1 MIHIHGH
8 SSNAASHCVGK
19 PPARNLRRKSR
30 ALLTGILIAHAA
42 GAAGLGSNA
51 TAVSPSVLPTGGQI
65 TAGAATISSAGTTMT
80 VDQSSQRAAIDW
92 LSFSIGA
99 KSTVDFEQ
107 PSAGA
112 ITLNR
117 VVGGEQSVIA
127 GALHA
132 NGQVFL
138 LNSDGVL
145 FTKSASVNTGGLVAS
160 TLTLSD
166 ADFMAG
172 RTSFT
177 SNNGSK
183 ASLVNLGSITADH
196 GYVAL
201 LADQVSNQGVI
212 TAKLGTAVLA
222 AGDRVSLNF
231 NGNSLM
237 GVTVNTGALNALVEN
252 RQAIIAD
259 GGTVILTA
267 KGLDSVLAGVVNNSG
282 EIQAQTVAER
292 SGHIYL
298 LGDLQSGTVNVAGT
312 LDASA
317 PNGGDG
323 GTIETSAASVK
334 VGPNTMI
341 TTAAAHGS
349 TGTWSIDPVDFTIA
363 PSGGDI
369 TGATLSSELAT
380 TNVSLSSVNGSQ
392 GTLGNLNVNDTVSW
406 GAHTLTLT
414 AVNDIDVNA
423 VMTVTGTASLNL
435 EPGSGMVNMAL
446 GASGFTGSVNF
457 GGTGTLTMN
466 GQVYTVINSLGTAS
480 SSGDGTLQGMRG
492 NLAGHYALGSNIDA
506 SSTSTWNSGA
516 GFTPI
521 AASGDFTG
529 TFDGLGHTIS
539 GLTITSSNYTPIGL
553 FGTVEGS
560 SNAPVF
566 LRNVGLTN
574 LAVTCYEPCGALL
587 GYGEYY
593 TTIQNVSVSGS
604 LIGDGYGG
612 GELEEAG
619 MIVGYLQSYNT
630 AGLPPYDSKIVNV
643 YSSGTIFAN
652 EPEYVGGIAGEVYC
666 ISMSGMHSNVTMTFQ
681 PGNYED
687 GEGLGGLVGEVD
699 YGSITASTFTGT
711 INLQSSATG
720 TSNTAYYEEVGG
732 LVGYFDSNDAI
743 SNSHFSGSILG
754 TCPVNTCSDGD
765 EYIGGLAGENEGLIT
780 SSYATGVITLA
791 KNENENVG
799 GLVGDS
805 GDAAIS
811 NSYSTVVITA
821 PGSYNRSFGG
831 FIGDFDGQP
840 ITNSYATGSVTVGP
854 NAQSVGGFVGYANC
868 CQTISAVYSTGAVT
882 AGTGSTQV
890 GGFAGY
896 LSGTTLSNAYATGA
910 VTAGAGSSNIAGFV
924 GEAGGSLILTNA
936 YASGFT
942 VPGSGSTYVGGL
954 VGKDDGGNTV
964 TASFWDTTST
974 GQSTSALGHGMTTA
988 QMQQQV
994 NFTSA
999 TSANGSVNPGWDFG
1013 STWVMYNGDT
1023 YPLLQV
1029 FMTPL
1034 TVTPVTTAVYS
1045 GTATD
1050 TLVYS
1055 TTPNMSYLF
1064 GTATLSGLGTNV
1076 GTYTVGLSG
1085 LYSNQQGYI
1094 ITSPSTSVTINPLPV
1109 TVATQSGATKVY
1121 DGTTAAASNLLT
1133 ISNVVT
1139 GDSVTLSGTATLAA
1153 AGVGNENLVSLTGLS
1168 LNNPNYTLTGAAP
1181 SGAVAITARPIDVT
1195 TTSGATKVYDGT
1207 TAAAA
1212 NLLSITNVVTG
1223 DSVTL
1228 SGTATLA
1235 ASGVGNENLVSL
1247 TGLSLNNPNYTITG
1261 GAPSGAVA
1269 ITARPVDVSTVSG
1282 ATKVYDGTTAAAANL
1297 LTLTNI
1303 VTGDTVTLSGSAS
1316 VAASSAGNENLVSLT
1331 GLSLNNANYTLTG
1344 ATPSGAVDI
1353 TAKPVDV
1360 TTVSGATKV
1369 YDGTTAAAAN
1379 LLTITNVVTGDSVT
1393 LSGTASVA
1401 ASGVGNENLMSL
1413 TGLSLNNANY
1423 TLTGATPSG
1432 AVAITAR
1439 PVDVTTVAGAT
1450 RAYDG
1455 TTAAPADLLAIT
1467 NVVSGDTVALSGA
1480 ATLAGSSVG
1489 TEDLSGLVGL
1499 SLSNPNYTL
1508 SNGIPSGSV
1517 IITAAASAPTA
1528 PIAPSAPFA
1537 ANAIADALTAPELA
1551 TVEAQGGNAANT
1563 SATAQSAAGNV
1574 VYTPV
1579 VLSGTFSSGDRLAV
1593 VSSPTGDEPTVTVSL
1608 SQARQMLQGADAVV
1622 ATDSNSEQSNDD
1634 NKPRAAGGQSG
1645 TSNGTRDVRVPVS
1658 RNSLAEIVNGGVKLP
1673 SGVEQQLFVVKSN

>member
-1 MIHIHGH
+1 
-8 SSNAASHCVGK
+8 
-19 PPARNLRRKSR
+19 
-30 ALLTGILIAHAA
+30 
-42 GAAGLGSNA
+42 
-51 TAVSPSVLPTGGQI
+51 
-65 TAGAATISSAGTTMT
+65 
-80 VDQSSQRAAIDW
+80 
-92 LSFSIGA
+92 
-99 KSTVDFEQ
+99 VDFQQ
-107 PSAGA
+107 PNVAA

-117 VVGGEQSVIA
+117 VVGDEQSVIA

-145 FTKSASVNTGGLVAS
+145 FTKNASVNTGGLVAS

-172 RTSFT
+172 RASFT
-177 SNNGSK
+177 SNGSK
-183 ASLVNLGSITADH
+183 ASLINLGSITAAHH

-201 LADQVSNQGVI
+201 LADEVSNQGVI
-212 TAKLGTAVLA
+212 TARLGTAVLA
-222 AGDRVSLNF
+222 AGDKISLNF

-237 GVTVNTGALNALVEN
+237 GVTVDTGALNALVEN

-259 GGTVILTA
+259 GGTVMLTA
-267 KGLDSVLAGVVNNSG
+267 KGLDSVLAGVVNNTG
-282 EIQAQTVAER
+282 EIQAQTVAEH

-298 LGDLQSGTVNVAGT
+298 LGDMQSGTVNVAGT

-317 PNGGDG
+317 PNGGNG

-334 VGPNTMI
+334 VGPNTLI

-349 TGTWSIDPVDFTIA
+349 TGTWSIDPVDFIIA

-406 GAHTLTLT
+406 SSHTLTLT
-414 AVNDIDVNA
+414 AVNDVDVNA
-423 VMTVTGTASLNL
+423 VMTASGTASLDM

-446 GASGFTGSVNF
+446 SAAGFTGSVNF
-457 GGTGTLTMN
+457 SGTGTLTMN

-506 SSTSTWNSGA
+506 SATSTWNSGA

-521 AASGDFTG
+521 AASSNFTG

-539 GLTITSSNYTPIGL
+539 GLTINTPGYSPTAL
-553 FGTVEGS
+553 FAQVEGS
-560 SNAPVF
+560 SGSPVF
-566 LRNVGLTN
+566 LRNIALTN
-574 LAVTCYEPCGALL
+574 ISLACAEYCGGLV
-587 GYGEYY
+587 GYGEDFV
-593 TTIQNVSVSGS
+593 TLQNVLVSGS
-604 LIGDGYGG
+604 LIGSAAQN
-612 GELEEAG
+612 GELEESG
-619 MIVGYLQSYNT
+619 MIVGYLTSYHD
-630 AGLPPYDSKIVNV
+630 GSPPYDSKIVNV
-643 YSSGTIFAN
+643 YSSGTMSAN
-652 EPEYVGGIAGEVYC
+652 EPEEVGGIAGEVYSV
-666 ISMSGMHSNVTMTFQ
+666 SMSGMNSSVVMTFQ
-681 PGNYED
+681 PGQYED
-687 GEGLGGLVGEVD
+687 GELLGGLVGEVD
-699 YGSITASTFTGT
+699 YGGIAASSFTGT
-711 INLQSSATG
+711 INLRSSDSG
-720 TSNTAYYEEVGG
+720 TSNTAEYEEVGG
-732 LVGYFDSNDAI
+732 LVGSFDSNDAI

-754 TCPVNTCSDGD
+754 TCPVNTCNNGD
-765 EYIGGLAGENEGLIT
+765 DHIGGLVGENEGPII
-780 SSYATGVITLA
+780 SSYASGVITLA

-831 FIGDFDGQP
+831 FIGDFDDQP

-882 AGTGSTQV
+882 AGAGSTQV

-896 LSGTTLSNAYATGA
+896 LSGTILSNAYATGA

-924 GEAGGSLILTNA
+924 GEAGGSLVLTNA
-936 YASGFT
+936 YASGLIA
-942 VPGSGSTYVGGL
+942 PGSGSTYVGGL

-974 GQSTSALGHGMTTA
+974 GEATSALGSGMTTA

-999 TSANGSVNPGWDFG
+999 TTANGSVNPGWDFG
-1013 STWVMYNGDT
+1013 STWVMYNGNT

-1034 TVTPVTTAVYS
+1034 TVTPATSAVYS
-1045 GTATD
+1045 GTAAD

-1064 GTATLSGLGTNV
+1064 GTPTLSGLGTGV

-1094 ITSPSTSVTINPLPV
+1094 ITYPSTSVTINPLPV

-1133 ISNVVT
+1133 ITNVVT
-1139 GDSVTLSGTATLAA
+1139 GDSVTLSGSASLAA
-1153 AGVGNENLVSLTGLS
+1153 SGVGNENLVSLTGLS
-1168 LNNPNYTLTGAAP
+1168 LNNPNYTLTGATP
-1181 SGAVAITARPIDVT
+1181 SGAVAVTARPVDVT
-1195 TTSGATKVYDGT
+1195 TVSGATKVYDGT
-1207 TAAAA
+1207 TGAAS
-1212 NLLSITNVVTG
+1212 NLLTITNVLTG

-1228 SGTATLA
+1228 SGSAVVA
-1235 ASGVGNENLVSL
+1235 ASSVGNENLVSL
-1247 TGLSLNNPNYTITG
+1247 TGLSLNNANYTLTG
-1261 GAPSGAVA
+1261 GTPSGAVA
-1269 ITARPVDVSTVSG
+1269 ITARPIDVSTVSG
-1282 ATKVYDGTTAAAANL
+1282 ASKVYDGTTAAAANL
-1297 LTLTNI
+1297 LTITNV
-1303 VTGDTVTLSGSAS
+1303 VTGDSVTLSGSAS
-1316 VAASSAGNENLVSLT
+1316 VAAGGAGNENLVSLT

-1353 TAKPVDV
+1353 TARPVDV
-1360 TTVSGATKV
+1360 TAVSGATKV
-1369 YDGTTAAAAN
+1369 YDGTIAAASN

-1393 LSGTASVA
+1393 LSGSASVA
-1401 ASGVGNENLMSL
+1401 ASGVGNENLVSL

-1439 PVDVTTVAGAT
+1439 PVDVTAVSGAT
-1450 RAYDG
+1450 KVYDG

-1467 NVVSGDTVALSGA
+1467 NVVSGDTVTLSGA

-1508 SNGIPSGSV
+1508 SAGIPSGSV
-1517 IITAAASAPTA
+1517 IITAAAATTTPTA
-1528 PIAPSAPFA
+1528 PATPTAPFA
-1537 ANAIADALTAPELA
+1537 PNAIADALTAPEVA
-1551 TVEAQGGNAANT
+1551 TIEVQSGTSPNT
-1563 SATAQSAAGNV
+1563 SLGAQTVAGNV

-1579 VLSGTFSSGDRLAV
+1579 VLAGTFSSSDHLAV
-1593 VSSPTGDEPTVTVSL
+1593 VSSPSGDEPTVTVSL

-1622 ATDSNSEQSNDD
+1622 AADSNSDQSSDE

-1645 TSNGTRDVRVPVS
+1645 TTNGTRDVRVPVS

-1673 SGVEQQLFVVKSN
+1673 SGVEQQLFVVKAN

>member
-1 MIHIHGH
+1 MNHIYRRASNVPGRTHGKSPASNPSRN
-8 SSNAASHCVGK
+8 SS
-19 PPARNLRRKSR
+19 
-30 ALLTGILIAHAA
+30 ALLIGVLIAQAA
-42 GAAGLGSNA
+42 GAAGLGPNG
-51 TAVSPSVLPTGGQI
+51 TAVAPSVLPTGGQV
-65 TAGAATISSAGTTMT
+65 TVGAATINTVGNTMT

-107 PSAGA
+107 PNTAA

-117 VVGGEQSVIA
+117 VVGDEQSVIA

-145 FTKSASVNTGGLVAS
+145 FTKNASINTGGLVAS
-160 TLTLSD
+160 TLNLSD

-172 RTSFT
+172 RTSF
-177 SNNGSK
+177 SSNGSK
-183 ASLVNLGSITADH
+183 ASLINLGAITADH

-212 TAKLGTAVLA
+212 AARLGTAVLA
-222 AGDRVSLNF
+222 AGDKISLNF

-237 GVTVNTGALNALVEN
+237 GVTVNAGALNALVEN

-267 KGLDSVLAGVVNNSG
+267 KGLDSVLAGVVNNTG
-282 EIQAQTVAER
+282 EIRAQTVAEH

-298 LGDLQSGTVNVAGT
+298 LGDMQSGTVNVGGT

-334 VGPNTMI
+334 VDPTALI

-369 TGATLSSELAT
+369 TGATLSSELT
-380 TNVSLSSVNGSQ
+380 NTNVSLSSVNGSQ

-406 GAHTLTLT
+406 NSHTLTLT
-414 AVNDIDVNA
+414 AVNDVDVNA
-423 VMTVTGTASLNL
+423 VMTATGTASLDM

-446 GASGFTGSVNF
+446 SATGFTGSINF
-457 GGTGTLTMN
+457 SGTGTLTMN

-506 SSTSTWNSGA
+506 SATSTWNSGA

-521 AASGDFTG
+521 ASSSNFTG

-539 GLTITSSNYTPIGL
+539 GLTINTSGYNPTGL
-553 FGTVEGS
+553 FASVEGS
-560 SNAPVF
+560 SGAPVF
-566 LRNVGLTN
+566 LRNVALTN
-574 LAVTCYEPCGALL
+574 ISVTCAEYCAGLV

-593 TTIQNVSVSGS
+593 TTLENISVSGS
-604 LIGDGYGG
+604 LSGVEVED
-612 GELEEAG
+612 AG
-619 MIVGYLQSYNT
+619 MIVGYLESYNT
-630 AGLPPYDSKIVNV
+630 GSPPYDSKIVNV
-643 YSSGTIFAN
+643 YSSGTMSAN
-652 EPEYVGGIAGEVYC
+652 EPEYIGGIVGEVYG

-681 PGNYED
+681 PGQYED
-687 GEGLGGLVGEVD
+687 GEYLGGLVGEVD
-699 YGSITASTFTGT
+699 YGSIDASTFTGT
-711 INLQSSATG
+711 INLQSSANG

-732 LVGYFDSNDAI
+732 LVGYFGSNDAL
-743 SNSHFSGSILG
+743 SNSHFSGSIIG
-754 TCPVNTCSDGD
+754 TCPVNTCGSGD
-765 EYIGGLAGENEGLIT
+765 EYIGGLVGEGEGAIT

-791 KNENENVG
+791 KNDNENVG
-799 GLVGDS
+799 GFVGDA
-805 GDAAIS
+805 GFYPIS

-821 PGSYNRSFGG
+821 PGAYNRSFGG
-831 FIGDFDGQP
+831 FIGDFDDQP

-868 CQTISAVYSTGAVT
+868 CQTMSVVYSAGAVT
-882 AGTGSTQV
+882 AGAGSTQV

-896 LSGTTLSNAYATGA
+896 LDNTTLSNAYSTGA

-924 GEAGGSLILTNA
+924 GEAGGSLVLTSA
-936 YASGFT
+936 YASGAI
-942 VPGSGSTYVGGL
+942 VPGSGSSYVGGL
-954 VGKDDGGNTV
+954 IGKDDGGNTV

-974 GQSTSALGHGMTTA
+974 GQSTSALGQGMTTA
-988 QMQQQV
+988 QLQQQV

-999 TSANGSVNPGWDFG
+999 TSANGSVNPGWDFS
-1013 STWVMYNGDT
+1013 STWVMYNGNT
-1023 YPLLQV
+1023 YPLLQA

-1034 TVTPVTTAVYS
+1034 TVTPTTTAVYS
-1045 GTATD
+1045 GAAVD

-1055 TTPNMSYLF
+1055 TTPDMSHLF
-1064 GTATLSGLGTNV
+1064 GTAMLSGLGTGV
-1076 GTYTVGLSG
+1076 GTYTVGLTG
-1085 LYSNQQGYI
+1085 LYSDQQGYI

-1121 DGTTAAASNLLT
+1121 DGTAAAASTLLT
-1133 ISNVVT
+1133 ITNVVT
-1139 GDSVTLSGTATLAA
+1139 GDSVTLSGTASLAA
-1153 AGVGNENLVSLTGLS
+1153 SGVGSENLVSLTGLS
-1168 LNNPNYTLTGAAP
+1168 LNNPNYTLTGGTP
-1181 SGAVAITARPIDVT
+1181 SGAVTITARPVDVT
-1195 TTSGATKVYDGT
+1195 TVSGATKVYDGT
-1207 TAAAA
+1207 TAAAS
-1212 NLLSITNVVTG
+1212 NLLTITNVLTG

-1228 SGTATLA
+1228 SGNALVA
-1235 ASGVGNENLVSL
+1235 ASGVGSENLVSL
-1247 TGLSLNNPNYTITG
+1247 TGLSLNNPNYTLTG
-1261 GAPSGAVA
+1261 GTPSGAVA
-1269 ITARPVDVSTVSG
+1269 ITARPVDVTTVSG
-1282 ATKVYDGTTAAAANL
+1282 AAKVYDGTAAAAANL
-1297 LTLTNI
+1297 LTITNVI
-1303 VTGDTVTLSGSAS
+1303 TGDSVTLSGTAS
-1316 VAASSAGNENLVSLT
+1316 VAASSVGNESLMSLT

-1344 ATPSGAVDI
+1344 ATPSGAVTI
-1353 TAKPVDV
+1353 TARPVDV

-1369 YDGTTAAAAN
+1369 YDGTTTAAAN
-1379 LLTITNVVTGDSVT
+1379 LLTITNVITGDSVT

-1401 ASGVGNENLMSL
+1401 ASGVGNESLMSL

-1517 IITAAASAPTA
+1517 IITAAASAPT
-1528 PIAPSAPFA
+1528 PPNAPFA

-1551 TVEAQGGNAANT
+1551 TVEAQGGNAAHT
-1563 SATAQSAAGNV
+1563 SAAAQSAAGNV

-1622 ATDSNSEQSNDD
+1622 AADSNSDQSSDE
-1634 NKPRAAGGQSG
+1634 NKPRAAGSQNG